1 MAAKNH
7 APKSQRDLSTEAV
20 NETVSILTKLGFTR
34 ELALETLAIQLHEN
48 LSILKE
54 TK

>member
-7 APKSQRDLSTEAV
+7 APKSQHDLSIEAV
-20 NETVSILTKLGFTR
+20 DETVKILVGLGFTR